1 MKILPDSQIN
11 NMPILEDVLEELRL
25 NIIDHLQYIA
35 DAKYLYSLNSDELK
49 QKLGLLGLTSINIG
63 KFISLDLSQDIF
75 RYISPEFY
83 KMYRKLNQHRGNKM
97 SMDYIFH
104 SAGMMNTLVHS
115 NDQYYNATN
124 IFDDVGSFFDF
135 NTFRDNQ
142 FPELEIGDGYIIV
155 PYTSNKVQLLKQY
168 LATNPIIF
176 SFLPAGYTFIF
187 LSDYRNSFDNGA
199 LQYDNVLNYLD
210 NQEVLEYL
218 KQLYWE
224 PYEHYTAEEQI
235 IYPNHPD
242 DEVTYTHDLY
252 YYDPI
257 YFRDL
262 GYSFFINNY
271 SRFEDDSLYILP
283 YGDDLYTFNTLEEYL
298 AYYTMLL
305 MDSVLTDY
313 EHGLEADLNNP
324 LFYKDV
330 WVGDHLVSYLLGENV
345 ESEYPDHVKGLK
357 AIQNPSYSYAS
368 LYDRGQS
375 LASQYLQRENGI
387 ISKTDVLIQEHKSEI
402 ISDRRE
408 MDLFKIVF
416 NDEYSLWLIAAYTPS
431 QASLLLQNVMGIDA
445 NLADLIVSNMPS
457 LIQNSLDYDVAE
469 YYFNQLIQSL
479 TSNDIIFEVR
489 DNNDSVVLTNASQ
502 YNIHTEEITSNN
514 YIPSYMASMNKVD
527 LGSSTPITTYTLS
540 YVNTQLPDITITMP
554 SSSVGA
560 SGTVVTL
567 PTMSGEYESGG
578 KTWTPST
585 WDIGAFGSLYTITA
599 DTIAHLVFEE
609 VEVEPYEEITLYF
622 SSSSNF
628 AMQGQITSGF
638 TGDVNSAY
646 IYRLYTDAEHTAPW
660 NGYDYS
666 HDYEIGY
673 YSSGNWVKRPIV
685 QEMPD
690 STTSAQNSV
699 ISWILLDTGYVWGVS
714 NINTSSETLTFKNG
728 SITVRIYRKDQQYY
742 AGYFNTSSVYNNTS
756 MVYNSA
762 YNMNGSPNTGSHGIG
777 YSIDNMPDE
786 NLSGFYGSGGNLV
799 SSRYNN
805 FAWRSGSPLGVVY
818 YNTNDGTLSIRNVL
832 YTLSQPT
839 FYGWTNP
846 DGDSTHYTVS
856 KNYLKNKNYTNVLA
870 NKAFRYYPIAL
881 FKYDGSC
888 ADDTSGHYVNSSN
901 LGIDPSY
908 PNYLCFTESYGTISL
923 SRVWY
928 RKEYWGEPVELELWY
943 SSSFNNQTFSANDY
957 WFSYFKTSA
966 MEDTASQF
974 GIAIDSSSSTHQ
986 LSRNNIVG
994 FEYEILGLYKAD
1006 GTTQVTADLSN
1017 FYVGTRSASQS
1028 LLIKNIAAFSTQS
1041 AMWKVRVWKYTPYNG
1056 YLAENGAQG
1065 TTDTTLPSS
1074 RTYLRDSIGNAIE
1087 WDSTVDYEIKLGLT
1101 YNMTVVDI
1109 PNDIFIQK
1117 YNNYV
1122 SVYVPS
1128 SLANTI
1134 TAFRIIYAKHSKNE
1148 FWLDGVFG
1156 TPTEIPVGFTVD
1168 YIMCDR
1174 VYLHIDSISYS
1185 GNVLSLSVNGANEY
1199 FTDTNTSLLAL
1210 GANPYIDVFIFT
1222 SDTAGNFLTYGASHT
1237 PDSYNPSSLTD
1248 KQLNSY
1254 GKCVY
1259 FTATFATVGR
1269 AQEYYEENAGTR
1281 LIQLRKFDQYNKIV
1295 RYYFKIQQSL
1305 WQMQGDYIQWLG
1317 DTTDPADPANHYNGK
1332 NMLLHC
1338 VRVQS

>member
-11 NMPILEDVLEELRL
+11 NLPILEEVLEELRL
-25 NIIDHLQYIA
+25 NIIDHLQYLA
-35 DAKYLYSLNSDELK
+35 DARYLYSLNSDELK

-75 RYISPEFY
+75 QYISPEFY

-187 LSDYRNSFDNGA
+187 LSDYRNSFGNGA

-262 GYSFFINNY
+262 GYPFFINFY
-271 SRFEDDSLYILP
+271 SRFEDDSLYVLP
-283 YGDDLYTFNTLEEYL
+283 YGDDLHTFNTLEEYL

-387 ISKTDVLIQEHKSEI
+387 ISKTDVLIQEHKPEI

-469 YYFNQLIQSL
+469 YYFNQLVSSL
-479 TSNDIIFEVR
+479 TSNDTIFEVR
-489 DNNDSVVLTNASQ
+489 DNGDNVVLTNASSH
-502 YNIHTEEITSNN
+502 NTHTEEITSNN
-514 YIPSYMASMNKVD
+514 YIPSYTASMNKVD

-554 SSSVGA
+554 SSEICT

-567 PTMSGEYESGG
+567 PTMSGEYESDG
-578 KTWTPST
+578 KTWIPSS
-585 WDIGAFGSLYTITA
+585 WDIGAFGSSYTIEDNVTA
-599 DTIAHLVFEE
+599 YLIFIEKTAHSLV
-609 VEVEPYEEITLYF
+609 I
-622 SSSSNF
+622 
-628 AMQGQITSGF
+628 I
-638 TGDVNSAY
+638 
-646 IYRLYTDAEHTAPW
+646 W
-660 NGYDYS
+660 
-666 HDYEIGY
+666 
-673 YSSGNWVKRPIV
+673 
-685 QEMPD
+685 
-690 STTSAQNSV
+690 
-699 ISWILLDTGYVWGVS
+699 
-714 NINTSSETLTFKNG
+714 
-728 SITVRIYRKDQQYY
+728 
-742 AGYFNTSSVYNNTS
+742 
-756 MVYNSA
+756 
-762 YNMNGSPNTGSHGIG
+762 
-777 YSIDNMPDE
+777 
-786 NLSGFYGSGGNLV
+786 
-799 SSRYNN
+799 
-805 FAWRSGSPLGVVY
+805 
-818 YNTNDGTLSIRNVL
+818 
-832 YTLSQPT
+832 
-839 FYGWTNP
+839 
-846 DGDSTHYTVS
+846 
-856 KNYLKNKNYTNVLA
+856 
-870 NKAFRYYPIAL
+870 
-881 FKYDGSC
+881 
-888 ADDTSGHYVNSSN
+888 DDTSGDILSSFFYEAIIGLSSSVPIETFYFTQN
-901 LGIDPSY
+901 GIDEEEDSLLPTMGYDLDLYDADGNRAADPSY
-908 PNYLCFTESYGTISL
+908 NNVRPLTYMHVDGNMFPYGDDTIIINSGADL
-923 SRVWY
+923 
-928 RKEYWGEPVELELWY
+928 
-943 SSSFNNQTFSANDY
+943 
-957 WFSYFKTSA
+957 
-966 MEDTASQF
+966 
-974 GIAIDSSSSTHQ
+974 
-986 LSRNNIVG
+986 
-994 FEYEILGLYKAD
+994 LGLMSDEEDNRTAWSAQVEKIFRVSF
-1006 GTTQVTADLSN
+1006 TQTQLPDITVPMPSDLR
-1017 FYVGTRSASQS
+1017 GIKGAS
-1028 LLIKNIAAFSTQS
+1028 
-1041 AMWKVRVWKYTPYNG
+1041 V
-1056 YLAENGAQG
+1056 
-1065 TTDTTLPSS
+1065 TLPS
-1074 RTYLRDSIGNAIE
+1074 
-1087 WDSTVDYEIKLGLT
+1087 
-1101 YNMTVVDI
+1101 
-1109 PNDIFIQK
+1109 
-1117 YNNYV
+1117 V
-1122 SVYVPS
+1122 SGVYQQNGKAYVPS
-1128 SLANTI
+1128 SWNIGAFGSSYTI
-1134 TAFRIIYAKHSKNE
+1134 N
-1148 FWLDGVFG
+1148 
-1156 TPTEIPVGFTVD
+1156 
-1168 YIMCDR
+1168 
-1174 VYLHIDSISYS
+1174 
-1185 GNVLSLSVNGANEY
+1185 
-1199 FTDTNTSLLAL
+1199 
-1210 GANPYIDVFIFT
+1210 
-1222 SDTAGNFLTYGASHT
+1222 
-1237 PDSYNPSSLTD
+1237 
-1248 KQLNSY
+1248 
-1254 GKCVY
+1254 
-1259 FTATFATVGR
+1259 
-1269 AQEYYEENAGTR
+1269 
-1281 LIQLRKFDQYNKIV
+1281 
-1295 RYYFKIQQSL
+1295 
-1305 WQMQGDYIQWLG
+1305 G
-1317 DTTDPADPANHYNGK
+1317 DTVAVLNFSEYVIVGGVMTSTTEEVLYMDSFGNIMTTD
-1332 NMLLHC
+1332 
-1338 VRVQS
+1338 V

>member
-11 NMPILEDVLEELRL
+11 NLPILEDVLEELRL
-25 NIIDHLQYIA
+25 NIIDHLQYLA
-35 DAKYLYSLNSDELK
+35 DARYLYSLNSDELK

-75 RYISPEFY
+75 QYISPEFY

-262 GYSFFINNY
+262 GYPFFINNY

-368 LYDRGQS
+368 LYGRGQS
-375 LASQYLQRENGI
+375 LASQYLQRENSI
-387 ISKTDVLIQEHKSEI
+387 ISKTDVLIQEHKPEI

-514 YIPSYMASMNKVD
+514 YIPSYLASLNRTSIES
-527 LGSSTPITTYTLS
+527 GPPTTIYTLS
-540 YVNTQLPDITITMP
+540 FVNTQLPDITITMP
-554 SSSVGA
+554 QDETGT

-567 PTMSGEYESGG
+567 PTMTGEYQSGG
-578 KTWTPST
+578 KTWTPT
-585 WDIGAFGSLYTITA
+585 AWDIGAFGSSYTLNA
-599 DTIAHLVFEE
+599 DTVAHLVFTE
-609 VEVEPYEEITLYF
+609 VVQYQEITLYVANGGSAKPAQSNII
-622 SSSSNF
+622 SSY
-628 AMQGQITSGF
+628 
-638 TGDVNSAY
+638 TGDVNSTY
-646 IYRLYTDAEHTAPW
+646 VYQLYTDADATIPW
-660 NGYDYS
+660 TGYDYS
-666 HDYEIGY
+666 NDYEVGRY
-673 YSSGNWVKRPIV
+673 NSLTGEWVKYPDV
-685 QEMPD
+685 SEMPAT
-690 STTSAQNSV
+690 TTSSTSTLRGSFV
-699 ISWILLDTGYVWGVS
+699 LLDTGSIWLITNY
-714 NINTSSETLTFKNG
+714 TG
-728 SITVRIYRKDQQYY
+728 SHDLYPNAIIVRIYPKGQQVFALYS
-742 AGYFNTSSVYNNTS
+742 NSSSVYNNTTINFHNYS
-756 MVYNSA
+756 QLFLNPGLSGDIYPGNWPSKSLIKVLGSAGNVVSEGYNDFNFTTSNGRLVLINVYGSA
-762 YNMNGSPNTGSHGIG
+762 VAKSVRCALLTFSEPVYYAELGSDTYVYSGANKNGCRLYEKYPTKLNFEAG
-777 YSIDNMPDE
+777 YSYKVIIPIALNGGATGGVQSAIDALYFAAYSSSDQNAI
-786 NLSGFYGSGGNLV
+786 LRSTSSSGFYM
-799 SSRYNN
+799 
-805 FAWRSGSPLGVVY
+805 
-818 YNTNDGTLSIRNVL
+818 
-832 YTLSQPT
+832 
-839 FYGWTNP
+839 
-846 DGDSTHYTVS
+846 
-856 KNYLKNKNYTNVLA
+856 
-870 NKAFRYYPIAL
+870 KA
-881 FKYDGSC
+881 
-888 ADDTSGHYVNSSN
+888 
-901 LGIDPSY
+901 
-908 PNYLCFTESYGTISL
+908 
-923 SRVWY
+923 
-928 RKEYWGEPVELELWY
+928 LWY
-943 SSSFNNQTFSANDY
+943 T
-957 WFSYFKTSA
+957 KT
-966 MEDTASQF
+966 
-974 GIAIDSSSSTHQ
+974 
-986 LSRNNIVG
+986 
-994 FEYEILGLYKAD
+994 
-1006 GTTQVTADLSN
+1006 
-1017 FYVGTRSASQS
+1017 
-1028 LLIKNIAAFSTQS
+1028 
-1041 AMWKVRVWKYTPYNG
+1041 P
-1056 YLAENGAQG
+1056 
-1065 TTDTTLPSS
+1065 
-1074 RTYLRDSIGNAIE
+1074 
-1087 WDSTVDYEIKLGLT
+1087 
-1101 YNMTVVDI
+1101 
-1109 PNDIFIQK
+1109 
-1117 YNNYV
+1117 
-1122 SVYVPS
+1122 
-1128 SLANTI
+1128 
-1134 TAFRIIYAKHSKNE
+1134 
-1148 FWLDGVFG
+1148 
-1156 TPTEIPVGFTVD
+1156 
-1168 YIMCDR
+1168 
-1174 VYLHIDSISYS
+1174 IS
-1185 GNVLSLSVNGANEY
+1185 
-1199 FTDTNTSLLAL
+1199 
-1210 GANPYIDVFIFT
+1210 
-1222 SDTAGNFLTYGASHT
+1222 
-1237 PDSYNPSSLTD
+1237 
-1248 KQLNSY
+1248 
-1254 GKCVY
+1254 
-1259 FTATFATVGR
+1259 
-1269 AQEYYEENAGTR
+1269 
-1281 LIQLRKFDQYNKIV
+1281 
-1295 RYYFKIQQSL
+1295 
-1305 WQMQGDYIQWLG
+1305 
-1317 DTTDPADPANHYNGK
+1317 
-1332 NMLLHC
+1332 
-1338 VRVQS
+1338 